1 MAKVKIAE
9 LAETLLEDF
18 LKENGLE
25 LYNVEFVKEGK
36 DRFLRV
42 YIDKV
47 QGAESEYV
55 DTNDCELVSRYL
67 SDRLD
72 EEDPIEENYY
82 LEVSS
87 PGLDRTLLREKDYRR
102 FAGREVEVSLY
113 AAYEGKKKY
122 EGVLIGLT
130 DDILSLEVQPA
141 LPKGKAKSKAVTITE
156 KVDIPFDKVAK
167 TKLKVVF

>member
-141 LPKGKAKSKAVTITE
+141 LPKGKAKSKAVTIPE